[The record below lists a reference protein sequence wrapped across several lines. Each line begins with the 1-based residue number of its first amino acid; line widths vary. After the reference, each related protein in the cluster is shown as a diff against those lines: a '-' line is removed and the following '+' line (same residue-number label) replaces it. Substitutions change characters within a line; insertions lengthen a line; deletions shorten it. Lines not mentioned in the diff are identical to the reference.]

1 MKETQCNMIMA
12 HIKKHGSITSLE
24 AMTEYGIMRCASR
37 INDLRRRGTPIVSE
51 QVKGVN
57 RDGGTVRYAK
67 YKLLEG
73 GASNVN

>member
-37 INDLRRRGTPIVSE
+37 INDLRRRGVQIVSE

-57 RDGGTVRYAK
+57 RDGKPMRYAK

-73 GASNVN
+73 GAINGN

>member
-24 AMTEYGIMRCASR
+24 AMTEYGIMRLASR
-37 INDLRRRGTPIVSE
+37 INDLRRRGAPSVSE
-51 QVKGVN
+51 TATGEN
-57 RDGGTVRYAK
+57 RNGETVRFAK

-73 GASNVN
+73 GASNGN